1 MSNVRTK
8 DIKHKQFKKFYPKL
22 VYKKLRRN
30 TIRWNVIPLYRQ
42 NNIIDN

>member
-8 DIKHKQFKKFYPKL
+8 DVKNKQFKKFYPKL

-30 TIRWNVIPLYRQ
+30 TIRLERYPTLQAKQHYR
-42 NNIIDN
+42 

>member
-30 TIRWNVIPLYRQ
+30 TNVIPLYRQ

>member
-8 DIKHKQFKKFYPKL
+8 DIKHKQFKKFYSKL

-30 TIRWNVIPLYRQ
+30 TIRLERYPSLPAKQHYR
-42 NNIIDN
+42 